1 MISGG
6 GGPEDSGT
14 GGGGEGRRLERD
26 AGRDVVFWAISRD
39 FPGVLDLTGMVGLI
53 EDLGRFRR
61 SRSLRRVVCSLRETD
76 LRDNCLDGPK
86 LWRLRAR
93 TVLDFAGS
101 GLVFSILGGQLTV
114 AALSAV
120 FGVSLAFPE
129 VV

>member
-6 GGPEDSGT
+6 GGPEVSGT

-39 FPGVLDLTGMVGLI
+39 FPGVLDLTGIVGLI

-86 LWRLRAR
+86 L
-93 TVLDFAGS
+93 
-101 GLVFSILGGQLTV
+101 
-114 AALSAV
+114 
-120 FGVSLAFPE
+120 
-129 VV
+129 